1 MKRSGKQLSS
11 KTNFSPILNLNCLNI
26 RLKLC
31 ERPLSI
37 KIVREIKFEEM
48 WSKLEEAKKMFLE
61 TIIHKIFD
69 TNSSFYVKQSLTG
82 KV

>member
-11 KTNFSPILNLNCLNI
+11 KTNFSPILNLNCSNI

-31 ERPLSI
+31 EKPLSI

-48 WSKLEEAKKMFLE
+48 WSKLEAKKMFLE